1 MQIFVKT
8 ITGMTITLEVDP
20 SDTIESVKDKID
32 YKLKI
37 HPDNQRLIF
46 IGKQLEDKNLLS
58 DYNIQKESTLHLI
71 LRLSGG

>member
-8 ITGMTITLEVDP
+8 IQGMTITLEVDP
-20 SDTIESVKDKID
+20 SDTIESVKDKI
-32 YKLKI
+32 YCKLKI
-37 HPDNQRLIF
+37 YPDNQRLIF